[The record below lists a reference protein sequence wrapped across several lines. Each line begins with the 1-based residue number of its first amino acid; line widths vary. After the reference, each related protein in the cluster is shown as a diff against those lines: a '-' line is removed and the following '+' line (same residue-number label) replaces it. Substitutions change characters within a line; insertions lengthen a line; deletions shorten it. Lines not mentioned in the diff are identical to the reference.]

1 MPRDY
6 HQGLYFML
14 GVLLVFY
21 LLLPMI
27 GARV

>member
-14 GVLLVFY
+14 GLLLVFY
-21 LLLPMI
+21 VLVPLI
-27 GARV
+27 EARV